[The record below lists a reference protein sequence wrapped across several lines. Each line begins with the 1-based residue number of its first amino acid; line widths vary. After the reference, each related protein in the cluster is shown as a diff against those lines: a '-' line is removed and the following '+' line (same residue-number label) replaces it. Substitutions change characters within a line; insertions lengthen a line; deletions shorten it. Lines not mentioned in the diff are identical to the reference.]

1 MNPSIFPGRI
11 IAGLRRLVSAIDVKV
26 FGFFLAVVTFLILWG
41 LLGSVFFPSQYNLKA
56 GDVAQDLIRSPRTL
70 TFEDRA
76 QTAKLQQQAVSQVAK
91 VYTFDPSVLA
101 GVEKNIG
108 GFFDNMSLIVSQ
120 EKSAAQNAGQVY
132 DPAKAVARIKSLQG
146 LPPISP
152 ASLTTLAQLASDRL
166 AQVRA
171 AVLDSEQLILEG
183 NVTDDSLATDR
194 GRLKAVLGTRPLTG
208 PELDAASEV
217 GDAFLQPN
225 NIYNQQKTQQAR
237 DQAAAQVQP
246 AVITV
251 RKGETI
257 VSPGQVVTPEIESKL
272 VALGLTQSGGRYG
285 TLAGIGL
292 LILVEISMLMIYVKK
307 FERRV
312 RGSRSLLFIGASLL
326 ILFAAIARVSVIEPL
341 SPLIVPMAALGMLAT
356 LMLQTRLSALLVV
369 ISSINLAVVAGSD
382 PEYILVGLL
391 GGLAGTF
398 LVTNVS
404 RRRDLMMAGML
415 AALVVVAAAAA
426 ASQIGEASWSRAG
439 AAAAWGAGS
448 GFLAMVAASGLITI
462 YELFFNLPT
471 PLKLLELADPTQPL
485 LKELMMKAPGTYN
498 HSIIMGNIAETAA
511 EAIGANPLLAR
522 AGAYYHDIGKL
533 NRPDYFIENQFHI
546 KNPHDRLTPGLSK
559 LAITAHVRD
568 GVRLAKD
575 EGLPPEILDIIKE
588 HHGTTVLSYFYHK
601 AQESAGGQV
610 DEETYRYVGQKPA
623 SREAAIIMLA
633 DSVEAAVRSLKN
645 PTMKNIKAVIRDIFN
660 QRLRDG
666 QLSESQLTF
675 GDLDKVRQVFEK
687 SLRGFGATRIAY
699 PSRRDERVAGHGERA
714 GLPASV
720 KRMPAPKA
728 KVDGGGKRL

>member
-1 MNPSIFPGRI
+1 MNPSILPGRVI
-11 IAGLRRLVSAIDVKV
+11 QGLRRLLNAIDVRV
-26 FGFFLAVVTFLILWG
+26 FAIAMAGVAFLFLWG
-41 LLGSVFFPSQYNLKA
+41 LMASVFLPSQYNLKT

-70 TFEDRA
+70 TFEDKS
-76 QTAKLQQQAVSQVAK
+76 QTAKLQQQAINQVPK
-91 VYTFDPSVLA
+91 VYTFDSSVLA

-108 GFFDNMSLIVSQ
+108 GFFDNVSLIVSQ
-120 EKSAAQNAGQVY
+120 EKSAAQAKGQAY
-132 DPAKAVARIKSLQG
+132 DPSRAVARIQALPG
-146 LPPISP
+146 LPSISP
-152 ASLTTLAQLASDRL
+152 AALTTLAGLGTDRL
-166 AQVRA
+166 ALVRT

-183 NVTDDSLATDR
+183 NVTDDSLPTDK

-217 GDAFLQPN
+217 GSAFLKPN
-225 NIYNQQKTQQAR
+225 NIVNQQKTQQAR

-251 RKGETI
+251 QKGETI
-257 VSPGQVVTPEIESKL
+257 VSPGQVVTPGIESRL
-272 VALGLTQSGGRYG
+272 EALGLTQSGGRYG
-285 TLAGIGL
+285 TLVGISL
-292 LILVEISMLMIYVKK
+292 LTLLEILMLSVYVKK
-307 FERRV
+307 FERRA
-312 RGSRSLLFIGASLL
+312 RESRSLLFIGASLL
-326 ILFAAIARVSVIEPL
+326 ILFGIIARVSVIEPL

-382 PEYILVGLL
+382 PQFILVGLL
-391 GGLAGTF
+391 GGLSGTF

-404 RRRDLMMAGML
+404 RRRDLMVAGML

-426 ASQIGEASWSRAG
+426 ASQISETSWSRAG
-439 AAAAWGAGS
+439 AAVAWGAGN
-448 GFLAMVAASGLITI
+448 GFLSMVAASGLITI

-498 HSIIMGNIAETAA
+498 HSVIMGNIAETAA
-511 EAIGANPLLAR
+511 EEIGANPLLAR

-568 GVRLAKD
+568 GVRLAKA
-575 EGLPPEILDIIKE
+575 EGLPPEILDIIEE

-601 AQESAGGQV
+601 AQVSSGGQV
-610 DEETYRYVGQKPA
+610 DEETYRYAGRKPA

-645 PTMKNIKAVIRDIFN
+645 PTMKNIKAVIREIFN

-666 QLSESQLTF
+666 QLSESKLTF
-675 GDLDKVRQVFEK
+675 GDLDRVRQVFEK

-699 PSRRDERVAGHGERA
+699 PSRRDVQAAGRGEKIKAAPAAGKLQPQKTRA
-714 GLPASV
+714 NGGE
-720 KRMPAPKA
+720 KRS
-728 KVDGGGKRL
+728 